1 LRQSIEPSGLTITGA
16 AAALGVRLNTL
27 SELVSGKRGISPEM
41 AVSLS
46 KGFRWYKRRLAC
58 ATVRERVLPDTVNGM
73 ASSIRTLWQGIQNK
87 DNIYIHPNDK
97 PIIDLFP
104 NAFNCHFPPPA
115 FIGDVEN
122 ARVILLMNAGG
133 YDSSTTPGEF
143 STSLDVKEHLDW
155 LRGDREEPPSKLSSY
170 YTERNYHKWIRTKEA
185 VLVNAF
191 PYRSPVE
198 GKGKLKQIANRL
210 PSAEERRRWLQ
221 EEVLPDAKAGLRFVV
236 FMNWTLWDFKE
247 KDIPVSANV
256 HVSKAPVLKDLEPRT
271 HDAIASF
278 LKLV

>member
-1 LRQSIEPSGLTITGA
+1 LPRLWIVIRTRASTTSRPFFVVARRVNFRRRFEKLTAPGGVVLRQSIEPSGLTITGA

-46 KGFRWYKRRLAC
+46 KGFRWHKRRLAC

-133 YDSSTTPGEF
+133 YDSS
-143 STSLDVKEHLDW
+143 
-155 LRGDREEPPSKLSSY
+155 
-170 YTERNYHKWIRTKEA
+170 A
-185 VLVNAF
+185 
-191 PYRSPVE
+191 
-198 GKGKLKQIANRL
+198 
-210 PSAEERRRWLQ
+210 
-221 EEVLPDAKAGLRFVV
+221 
-236 FMNWTLWDFKE
+236 
-247 KDIPVSANV
+247 
-256 HVSKAPVLKDLEPRT
+256 T